1 MNNEFIP
8 SYLAPRKDIFI
19 KNKYEIIKNYPSNDD
34 FHIAIYYIEKNKCK
48 IIIRRLDEETGWG
61 LNLLIDICNIKKNN
75 ENETISIGS
84 SNNNEKIIY
93 IYTHIDLEPIN
104 YTITQC
110 VPKKIIQ
117 TAKNN
122 TYNSLLHYNAIKTFI
137 ELNPEYE
144 YYFFTDVE
152 CREFI
157 KNNFNENVLYT
168 YDMLVPGAYRADL
181 FRYCYMYIHGGCYFD
196 HKAILRIPLRNIIN
210 ESTKNIYCKDTAND
224 LMFNAVI
231 IANKESEELRKSYEN
246 IVENVKINFYGT
258 MPLEP
263 TGPKLFNKY
272 THDKNVIL
280 NHEVEGTYYTGSRI
294 IINQNNNKSLF
305 ANTHYKGYYYNPYT
319 KRDDYTNMF
328 NKREIYFK
336 NYFITSTSTSTN
348 TNTNTNTYI
357 IMQFPTHYDDKFS
370 FNIDDNNKIIIKRVD
385 KNEGWGQQL
394 KIKIINNN
402 SHKEEIITVGNSA
415 KNTKEIVF

>member
-1 MNNEFIP
+1 MNQIIP
-8 SYLAPRKDIFI
+8 SYLAPRKDVFI

-48 IIIRRLDEETGWG
+48 IIVRRLDEETGWG
-61 LNLLIDICNIKKNN
+61 LNILINISNTKKS
-75 ENETISIGS
+75 ENKETISIGS
-84 SNNNEKIIY
+84 STHNEKIIY

-104 YTITQC
+104 YTINQSI
-110 VPKKIIQ
+110 PKKIIQ

-122 TYNSLLHYNAIKTFI
+122 TYNSLLHYNAIQTFI

-144 YYFFTDVE
+144 YYFFTDIE

-157 KNNFNENVLYT
+157 KTNFDEDVLYT

-181 FRYCYMYIHGGCYFD
+181 FRYCYMYINGGCYFD
-196 HKAILRIPLRNIIN
+196 HKAILRTPLHTIIKA
-210 ESTKNIYCKDTAND
+210 STKNIYCKDTEGD

-231 IANKESEELRKSYEN
+231 IADKESEELRKSYEN
-246 IVENVKINFYGT
+246 IVENVKTNFYGT
-258 MPLEP
+258 IPLEP

-294 IINQNNNKSLF
+294 IINQYKSLF
-305 ANTHYKGYYYNPYT
+305 ANTHYKGYYYNPNT

-336 NYFITSTSTSTN
+336 NYFITNTSTITSTN
-348 TNTNTNTYI
+348 TSTNTYI
-357 IMQFPTHYDDKFS
+357 IMQYPIHYDDKFS
-370 FNIDDNNKIIIKRVD
+370 FNIENNNKISIKRLD

-402 SHKEEIITVGNSA
+402 THKEEIILVGNSD
-415 KNTKEIVF
+415 KNIKLIPFQQ